1 MSTTSRQLE
10 RSSDVVEL
18 RRKDQ
23 FKPAIIAIELFLFLF
38 VIVLNLPFF
47 WMLSA
52 SFKPKAEI
60 LSYPPHLFPSRP
72 NFDGYRYVWQLVP
85 LARYFYNSTV
95 VAVSIALGNVL
106 LGALAA
112 YAFAKIRFKGAKTMF
127 FVFLGTM
134 MIPMEVI
141 VIPNYISLNFI
152 GWLDTYRALI
162 VPFAVSGFS
171 IFLLRQFFMQ
181 IPRDLDD
188 AAEIDGCGRLRYLFT
203 IIFPISQ
210 PALLTVALYAFLAS
224 WNSFL
229 WPLIVT
235 NSDRMRV
242 IQIGLKALQDSWM
255 IEWNELTAAS
265 TVATVP
271 ILVLFFFVQK
281 RFLEGI
287 TITGLKG

>member
-1 MSTTSRQLE
+1 MMFG
-10 RSSDVVEL
+10 RSKRITPV
-18 RRKDQ
+18 
-23 FKPAIIAIELFLFLF
+23 IIAIEIFLLA
-38 VIVLNLPFF
+38 VVVLINLPFF
-47 WMLSA
+47 WMLST
-52 SFKPKAEI
+52 SFKPKPEI
-60 LSYPPHLFPSRP
+60 LSYPPRLFPSAP
-72 NFDGYRYVWQLVP
+72 NFNGYTYVWKLIP
-85 LARYFYNSTV
+85 LGRYFYNSTV
-95 VAVSIALGNVL
+95 VSISIALSKIVL
-106 LGALAA
+106 ASLAA
-112 YAFAKIRFKGAKTMF
+112 YAFAKIRFKGSKQMF
-127 FVFLGTM
+127 YLFLGTM

-141 VIPNYISLNFI
+141 VIPNYITLNYI

-162 VPFAVSGFS
+162 VPFVVGAFS

-203 IIFPISQ
+203 IIYPLSQ
-210 PALLTVALYAFLAS
+210 SALLTVFLYAFLAS

-235 NSDRMRV
+235 NSDKMRV

-265 TVATVP
+265 TVATLP
-271 ILVLFFFVQK
+271 VLIMFFFVQK

-287 TITGLKG
+287 AITGLKG

>member
-1 MSTTSRQLE
+1 MPDLKRFARKAQLT
-10 RSSDVVEL
+10 
-18 RRKDQ
+18 
-23 FKPAIIAIELFLFLF
+23 PAIVAVELFLVVF

-52 SFKPKAEI
+52 SFKPKSEI
-60 LSYPPHLFPSRP
+60 LSYPPRLFPSEP
-72 NFDGYRYVWQLVP
+72 NLDGYRYVWQMVP

-95 VAVSIALGNVL
+95 VAIAIGVSNILFGS
-106 LGALAA
+106 LAA
-112 YAFAKIRFKGAKTMF
+112 FAFSKIRFRGSKPMF
-127 FVFLGTM
+127 FIFLGTM

-171 IFLLRQFFMQ
+171 IFLLRQFYMQ

-203 IIFPISQ
+203 IIYPLSQ
-210 PALLTVALYAFLAS
+210 PALLTVGLYAFLAS

-271 ILVLFFFVQK
+271 ILILFFFVQK

-287 TITGLKG
+287 AITGLKG

>member
-1 MSTTSRQLE
+1 MFGLKPLGKKEQLT
-10 RSSDVVEL
+10 
-18 RRKDQ
+18 
-23 FKPAIIAIELFLFLF
+23 PAILAIELFLVVF

-52 SFKPKAEI
+52 SFKPKSEI
-60 LSYPPHLFPSRP
+60 LSYPPRLFPSQP
-72 NFDGYRYVWQLVP
+72 NFDGYRYIWQMVP
-85 LARYFYNSTV
+85 FARYFYNSTV
-95 VAVSIALGNVL
+95 VAISIGLSNVL
-106 LGALAA
+106 LGSLAA

-141 VIPNYISLNFI
+141 VIPNYISLNYI
-152 GWLDTYRALI
+152 RWLDTYRALI

-171 IFLLRQFFMQ
+171 IFLLRQFYMQ

-188 AAEIDGCGRLRYLFT
+188 AAEIDGCGRIRYLFT
-203 IIFPISQ
+203 IIYPLSQ
-210 PALLTVALYAFLAS
+210 PALLTVGLYAFLAS

-265 TVATVP
+265 TLATVP
-271 ILVLFFFVQK
+271 ILILFFFVQK

-287 TITGLKG
+287 TVTGLKG

>member
-1 MSTTSRQLE
+1 MPDIKRFTRKTQLT
-10 RSSDVVEL
+10 
-18 RRKDQ
+18 
-23 FKPAIIAIELFLFLF
+23 PAIVAVELFLVVF

-52 SFKPKAEI
+52 SFKPKSEI
-60 LSYPPHLFPSRP
+60 LSYPPRLFPSEP
-72 NFDGYRYVWQLVP
+72 NLDGYRYVWQMVP

-95 VAVSIALGNVL
+95 VAIAIGVSNIFFGS
-106 LGALAA
+106 LAA
-112 YAFAKIRFKGAKTMF
+112 FAFSKIRFRGSKPMF
-127 FVFLGTM
+127 FIFLGTM

-171 IFLLRQFFMQ
+171 IFLLRQFYMQ

-203 IIFPISQ
+203 IIYPLSQ
-210 PALLTVALYAFLAS
+210 PALLTVGLYAFLAS

-265 TVATVP
+265 TMATVP
-271 ILVLFFFVQK
+271 ILILFFFVQK

-287 TITGLKG
+287 AITGLKG

>member
-10 RSSDVVEL
+10 RSSDGVDL

-38 VIVLNLPFF
+38 VIALNLPFF

-60 LSYPPHLFPSRP
+60 LSYPPRLFPSRP

-112 YAFAKIRFKGAKTMF
+112 YAFAKVRFKGAKTMF

>member
-1 MSTTSRQLE
+1 MLE
-10 RSSDVVEL
+10 RKNQTTVAVV
-18 RRKDQ
+18 
-23 FKPAIIAIELFLFLF
+23 AIEVFLLLFAV
-38 VIVLNLPFF
+38 VINLPFF
-47 WMLSA
+47 WMLTT
-52 SFKPKAEI
+52 SFKPKNEI
-60 LSYPPHLFPSRP
+60 LSYPPRLLPSRP
-72 NFDGYRYVWQLVP
+72 NFQGYTYVWELIP

-95 VAVSIALGNVL
+95 VSVSIALSKIL
-106 LGALAA
+106 LASLAA
-112 YAFAKIRFKGAKTMF
+112 YAFAKIPFKGSRVIF
-127 FVFLGTM
+127 YVFLGTM

-141 VIPNYISLNFI
+141 VIPNYITLNAI
-152 GWLDTYRALI
+152 GWLDSYRALI
-162 VPFAVSGFS
+162 VPFAVGAFS
-171 IFLLRQFFMQ
+171 IFLLRQFYMQ

-203 IIFPISQ
+203 IIYPLSQ
-210 PALLTVALYAFLAS
+210 PALLTVGLYAFLSS

-235 NSDRMRV
+235 NSDKMRV

-271 ILVLFFFVQK
+271 IIILFFFVQK

-287 TITGLKG
+287 TVTGLKG